1 MRKLKKKAMVFISI
15 ITLSLFTPSV
25 MFANYPVFDVSNWLA
40 AIDRFYQNYDMVM
53 NTYTQIENQIKT
65 IQHAVEVA
73 KGIDWENIRW
83 DGDFDIRNDIRDAN
97 KRVNKLLT
105 QVNKIKKA
113 ITTPTI
119 NCGNVKYSIA
129 DLAGCTTSDTWESR
143 KNMLTAVQDYQYFM
157 TNNMKEAVNG
167 LENGLD
173 EKQKKAIWRKY
184 GISPSNYIYIQQAT
198 TLVADAASKAV
209 NEATEEAKKL
219 KAEEREARKNAI
231 LEAAMENVDSDGNP
245 TQAGVGQ
252 ATMFLT
258 DQMIDELGKLGYS
271 IDEMNAQIGAYLI
284 KQENE
289 KIAQQD
295 EDAQQREIESKQNAT
310 VSSRFKKEE

>member
-1 MRKLKKKAMVFISI
+1 MKKLKKKALVFISI

-25 MFANYPVFDVSNWLA
+25 MFANYPVFDVSNWLGG
-40 AIDRFYQNYDMVM
+40 IDRFYQNYDMVM

-73 KGIDWENIRW
+73 KGIDWENIRF
-83 DGDFDIRNDIRDAN
+83 DGDFDIRNDIRDAT
-97 KRVNKLLT
+97 KRVNKMLT
-105 QVNKIKKA
+105 QVNKIKKTL
-113 ITTPTI
+113 TTPSI

-198 TLVADAASKAV
+198 TMVADAASKAV

-271 IDEMNAQIGAYLI
+271 IDEMNALIGSYLV

-289 KIAQQD
+289 KQALAD
-295 EDAQQREIESKQNAT
+295 EEAARKEIDSESDNKE
-310 VSSRFKKEE
+310 SSRFIKE